1 MPASINACKDI
12 LNEQFI
18 DNAWVPSRSKTCR
31 PVLDPY
37 HESLLA
43 EVTCGDPADVDLA
56 VAAARRAL
64 PGWRATPEARRG
76 EYLEAIAAGLETRS
90 QALAE
95 LSSRN
100 NGKPLVEAYQ
110 DLDDA
115 IGCYRYY
122 AKAAVALG
130 QRQGTVADAGQADLE
145 ARHYWDAIGVVGLI
159 TPWNFPL
166 VSSAWKLAPALAAG
180 CTVVFKPSEVT
191 PLPERILAE
200 IVMEAGLPP
209 GVFNLLLGDGEG
221 IGAPLSRHPGID
233 KLSFT
238 GSNAVGEAVMR
249 AAAQGVRP
257 VSLELGGKSPIIVTE
272 DADLGLARD
281 LVMAGICYNAGQMC
295 SATSRLLVHE
305 SVADDLYAA
314 IDAAISELH
323 LDSPMAKG
331 TDMGPLVSATQRER
345 VQGYMAL
352 ANEEGLCSKTPPI
365 ALPGCGFFVAPRL
378 YREVPTTSRLW
389 QEEIF
394 GPLLCAR
401 RVADDAEAIGL
412 ANDSDFGLA
421 ATVVTGDADRAEAIA
436 RRLEAGN
443 VWCNSDQI
451 APPQGS
457 WGGMK
462 RSGIGRELGDLGL
475 SAYLELKRIT
485 RPLKT

>member
-1 MPASINACKDI
+1 MTASISAPKDI
-12 LNEQFI
+12 LYEQFI
-18 DNAWVPSRSKTCR
+18 DNAWVPSRSKTYR
-31 PVLDPY
+31 QVLDPY

-56 VAAARRAL
+56 VAAAQRAL
-64 PGWRATPEARRG
+64 PGWRATPEASRG
-76 EYLEAIAAGLETRS
+76 AHLEAIATGLETRR

-95 LSSRN
+95 LSSCN
-100 NGKPLVEAYQ
+100 NGKPLAEAYQ

-115 IGCYRYY
+115 IDCYRYY

-130 QRQGTVADAGQADLE
+130 QRQGTVAEAGQPDLE

-166 VSSAWKLAPALAAG
+166 VSSAWKLAPALADG

-191 PLPERILAE
+191 PLPEQILAE

-221 IGAPLSRHPGID
+221 IGAPLSRHPDID

-257 VSLELGGKSPIIVTE
+257 VSLELGGKSPILVTE
-272 DADLGLARD
+272 DADLTVARD

-305 SVADDLYAA
+305 SLADDLYAA
-314 IDAAISELH
+314 IDAAMAALQTG
-323 LDSPMAKG
+323 DPMAKE
-331 TDMGPLVSATQRER
+331 TDMGPLVSALQRDR
-345 VQGYMAL
+345 VNAYIAQARAEDL
-352 ANEEGLCSKTPPI
+352 HSETPPI
-365 ALPGCGFFVAPRL
+365 TLPECGFFVAPRL

-389 QEEIF
+389 REEIF

-401 RVADDAEAIGL
+401 RVANDEEAIAL

-421 ATVVTGDADRAEAIA
+421 ATVVAGDPDRAEAIA

-443 VWCNSDQI
+443 VWCNNDQI

-462 RSGIGRELGDLGL
+462 RSGIGRELGDSGL
-475 SAYLELKRIT
+475 NAYLELKRIT
-485 RPLKT
+485 RPIKH

>member
-1 MPASINACKDI
+1 MPAYINVCKDT
-12 LNEQFI
+12 LSDQFI
-18 DNAWVPSRSKTCR
+18 DNAWVPSKSKTRR

-37 HESLLA
+37 QETHIA
-43 EVTCGDPADVDLA
+43 EVTYGDPADVDAA
-56 VAAARRAL
+56 VSAARRAL
-64 PGWRATPEARRG
+64 PGWQATPEARRG
-76 EYLEAIAAGLETRS
+76 EYLEAIAAGLETRR

-100 NGKPLVEAYQ
+100 NGKPLAEAYQ

-115 IGCYRYY
+115 IACYRHY
-122 AKAAVALG
+122 AQAAVALG
-130 QRQGTVADAGQADLE
+130 QRQGTVEDADQPDLE

-180 CTVVFKPSEVT
+180 CTVVFKPSEIT
-191 PLPERILAE
+191 PLPERALAE
-200 IVMEAGLPP
+200 IVIEAGLPP
-209 GVFNLLLGDGEG
+209 GVFNLLQGDGEG

-238 GSNAVGEAVMR
+238 GSNPVGEAVMR

-257 VSLELGGKSPIIVTE
+257 VSLELGGKSPILVTE
-272 DADLGLARD
+272 DADLALARD
-281 LVMAGICYNAGQMC
+281 LVIAGICYNAGQMC

-305 SVADDLYAA
+305 RLADELYAA
-314 IDAAISELH
+314 IDAAMAELR
-323 LDSPMAKG
+323 LGDPLTAG
-331 TDMGPLVSATQRER
+331 TDMGPLVSATQRDR
-345 VQGYMAL
+345 VQGYVAL
-352 ANEEGLCSKTPPI
+352 AEEQGLGSETLTH
-365 ALPGCGFFVAPRL
+365 ALPEQGFFVAPRL

-394 GPLLCAR
+394 GPVLCAR
-401 RVADDAEAIGL
+401 RVADDAEAIAL

-421 ATVVTGDADRAEAIA
+421 ATVVAGDPDRAEAIA

-462 RSGIGRELGDLGL
+462 RSGIGRELGDAGL
-475 SAYLELKRIT
+475 DAYLELKRIT
-485 RPLKT
+485 RPLRA

>member
-1 MPASINACKDI
+1 MHA
-12 LNEQFI
+12 LTEQFI
-18 DNAWVPSRSKTCR
+18 DNAWVASRAEARR

-37 HESLLA
+37 HETVIA
-43 EVTCGDPADVDLA
+43 EVTVGDPADVEAA

-64 PGWRATPEARRG
+64 PGWRATPERRRG
-76 EYLEAIAAGLETRS
+76 EYLDAIAAGLEARRE
-90 QALAE
+90 ALAA

-100 NGKPLVEAYQ
+100 NGKPLAEAHQ

-115 IGCYRYY
+115 IACYRYY
-122 AKAAVALG
+122 ADQARALG
-130 QRQGTVADAGQADLE
+130 ERQGQADDSGLDGLA
-145 ARHYWDAIGVVGLI
+145 ARRYWDPVGVVGLI

-191 PLPERILAE
+191 PLPERALAE
-200 IVMEAGLPP
+200 LVLEAGLPP
-209 GVFNLLLGDGEG
+209 GVVNLLHGDGEG

-238 GSNAVGEAVMR
+238 GSNAVGEAVMQ
-249 AAAQGVRP
+249 AAARGVRP
-257 VSLELGGKSPIIVTE
+257 VSLELGGKSPILVTE
-272 DADLGLARD
+272 DADLTQARD

-305 SVADDLYAA
+305 RVAEALFDA
-314 IDAAISELH
+314 IDEAMGALRLGDPLAAE
-323 LDSPMAKG
+323 
-331 TDMGPLVSATQRER
+331 TDMGPLATAVQRDRVHGFLIQAEREGLASATP
-345 VQGYMAL
+345 VL
-352 ANEEGLCSKTPPI
+352 
-365 ALPGCGFFVAPRL
+365 ALPERGCFVAPRL
-378 YREVPTTSRLW
+378 YRDVPTDSRLW

-401 RVADDAEAIGL
+401 RVADDEEAIAL

-421 ATVVTGDADRAEAIA
+421 ATVVAGDPARAEAIA

-443 VWCNSDQI
+443 VWCNCDQV
-451 APPQGS
+451 APPHAS

-462 RSGIGRELGDLGL
+462 RSGIGRELGPAGL
-475 SAYLELKRIT
+475 DAYLEPKRIT
-485 RPLKT
+485 RPTAG

>member
-1 MPASINACKDI
+1 MQDATQI

-18 DNAWVPSRSKTCR
+18 DNLWVPSLNKAHRS
-31 PVLDPY
+31 VFAPY
-37 HESLLA
+37 CETRIA
-43 EVTCGDPADVDLA
+43 EVTCGDPADVDAA

-64 PGWRATPEARRG
+64 PAWQATPEARRG
-76 EYLEAIAAGLETRS
+76 EYLEAIAAGLTTRR
-90 QALAE
+90 QTLAQ
-95 LSSRN
+95 LSSHN
-100 NGKPLVEAYQ
+100 NGKPLAEAYQ

-115 IGCYRYY
+115 IACYRYY
-122 AKAAVALG
+122 AEAAVALG
-130 QRQGTVADAGQADLE
+130 ERQGTVEESVQPDLE
-145 ARHYWDAIGVVGLI
+145 ARHYWDPVGVVGLI

-191 PLPERILAE
+191 PLPEKVLAE
-200 IVMEAGLPP
+200 IVTEAGLPP

-238 GSNAVGEAVMR
+238 GSNPVGEAVMR

-257 VSLELGGKSPIIVTE
+257 VSLELGGKSPILVTE
-272 DADLGLARD
+272 DADLTLARD
-281 LVMAGICYNAGQMC
+281 LVIAGICYNAGQMC

-305 SVADDLYAA
+305 RLADDLYAA
-314 IDAAISELH
+314 IDAA
-323 LDSPMAKG
+323 MAALRLG
-331 TDMGPLVSATQRER
+331 DPLAAETHMGPLVSDLQRVR
-345 VQGYMAL
+345 VQNYIAL
-352 ANEEGLCSKTPPI
+352 AEEEGLLSETPSL
-365 ALPGCGFFVAPRL
+365 ALPELGFFVAPRL
-378 YREVPTTSRLW
+378 YRDVPTTSRLW

-394 GPLLCAR
+394 GPVLCAR
-401 RVADDAEAIGL
+401 RVANDAEAIAL

-421 ATVVTGDADRAEAIA
+421 ATVVAGDPDRAEAIA

-443 VWCNSDQI
+443 VWCNSDQV

-462 RSGIGRELGDLGL
+462 HSGIGRELGSAGL
-475 SAYLELKRIT
+475 NAYLELKRIT
-485 RPLKT
+485 RPLRT

>member
-1 MPASINACKDI
+1 MPASMNASNVT
-12 LNEQFI
+12 LSEQFI
-18 DNAWVPSRSKTCR
+18 DNVWVPSRGNKYR

-56 VAAARRAL
+56 VIAAQRAL
-64 PGWRATPEARRG
+64 PGWRATPEATRG
-76 EYLEAIAAGLETRS
+76 EYLEAIASGLETRRHP
-90 QALAE
+90 LAE
-95 LSSRN
+95 LSTRN
-100 NGKPLVEAYQ
+100 NGKPLAEAYQ

-115 IGCYRYY
+115 IACYRYY
-122 AKAAVALG
+122 AKVTVALG
-130 QRQGTVADAGQADLE
+130 QRQGTVEEAGQRDLE
-145 ARHYWDAIGVVGLI
+145 ARHYWDAIGIVGLI

-180 CTVVFKPSEVT
+180 CTVVFKPSEIT
-191 PLPERILAE
+191 PLPERVLAE

-209 GVFNLLLGDGEG
+209 GVLNLLLGDGEG

-238 GSNAVGEAVMR
+238 GSNAVGEAVMS

-257 VSLELGGKSPIIVTE
+257 VSLELGGKSPILVTE

-305 SVADDLYAA
+305 RLADDLYSA
-314 IDAAISELH
+314 IDAAMAELH
-323 LDSPMAKG
+323 LGAPMTQG
-331 TDMGPLVSATQRER
+331 TDMGPLVNASQRER
-345 VQGYMAL
+345 VQGYMAI
-352 ANEEGLCSKTPPI
+352 ANEEGLISETPAL
-365 ALPGCGFFVAPRL
+365 ALPERGFFVAPRL

-389 QEEIF
+389 REEIF

-401 RVADDAEAIGL
+401 RVANDDEAIAL

-421 ATVVTGDADRAEAIA
+421 ATVVADEPDHAASIA

-443 VWCNSDQI
+443 VWCNSDQV

-462 RSGIGRELGDLGL
+462 RSGIGRELGDSGL
-475 SAYLELKRIT
+475 NAYLELKRIT
-485 RPLKT
+485 RPIKH

>member
-18 DNAWVPSRSKTCR
+18 DNAWVPSRSQTCR
-31 PVLDPY
+31 PVLNPY
-37 HESLLA
+37 NESLLA
-43 EVTCGDPADVDLA
+43 EVTCGDSADVDIA

-64 PGWRATPEARRG
+64 PGWRAMPEVSRG
-76 EYLEAIAAGLETRS
+76 EYLVAIAAGLETRR

-95 LSSRN
+95 LSCRN
-100 NGKPLVEAYQ
+100 NGKPLVEAHQ

-115 IGCYRYY
+115 IACYRYY

-180 CTVVFKPSEVT
+180 CAVVFQPSEVT

-200 IVMEAGLPP
+200 IVIEAGLPP

-238 GSNAVGEAVMR
+238 GSNAVGEAVMH

-257 VSLELGGKSPIIVTE
+257 VSLELGGKSPILVTE

-323 LDSPMAKG
+323 LGDPMTKG

-345 VQGYMAL
+345 VQGYMVL
-352 ANEEGLCSKTPPI
+352 ANEEGLSSKTPTI

-412 ANDSDFGLA
+412 ANGSDFGLA

-443 VWCNSDQI
+443 VWCNSDQV

-475 SAYLELKRIT
+475 GAYLELKRIT

>member
-1 MPASINACKDI
+1 MPASINIYNDT
-12 LNEQFI
+12 LSEQFI
-18 DNAWVPSRSKTCR
+18 DNAWVPSKSETHR
-31 PVLDPY
+31 PVFDPY
-37 HESLLA
+37 REIRIA
-43 EVTCGDPADVDLA
+43 EVTCGDPADVDAA
-56 VAAARRAL
+56 VVAARRAL
-64 PGWRATPEARRG
+64 PGWRTTPEAKRG
-76 EYLEAIAAGLETRS
+76 EYLQAIAAGLESRR
-90 QALAE
+90 QPLAE

-100 NGKPLVEAYQ
+100 NGKPLAEAYQ

-115 IGCYRYY
+115 IACYRYY

-130 QRQGTVADAGQADLE
+130 QRQGKVEDAGQPDLE

-180 CTVVFKPSEVT
+180 CTVVFKPSEIT
-191 PLPERILAE
+191 PLPEQMLAE
-200 IVMEAGLPP
+200 VVMEAGLPS

-238 GSNAVGEAVMR
+238 GSNPVGEAVMR
-249 AAAQGVRP
+249 AASQGVRP

-272 DADLGLARD
+272 DADLELARD

-305 SVADDLYAA
+305 RLADDLYAA
-314 IDAAISELH
+314 IDTAMAALH
-323 LDSPMAKG
+323 LGDPLAAE
-331 TDMGPLVSATQRER
+331 TDMGPLVSAAQRDR
-345 VQGYMAL
+345 VQAYVAL
-352 ANEEGLCSKTPPI
+352 AAEEELYSETPLLARPKR
-365 ALPGCGFFVAPRL
+365 GFFVVPRL
-378 YREVPTTSRLW
+378 YRKVPTTSRLW

-401 RVADDAEAIGL
+401 RVSDDAEAVDL

-421 ATVVTGDADRAEAIA
+421 ATVVAGDPDHAESIA
-436 RRLEAGN
+436 RRLEVGN
-443 VWCNSDQI
+443 VWCNSEQL

-462 RSGIGRELGDLGL
+462 CSGIGRELGDSGL
-475 SAYLELKRIT
+475 DAYLELKRIT
-485 RPLKT
+485 RPIKY

>member
-1 MPASINACKDI
+1 MHSSIYSLD
-12 LNEQFI
+12 EQFI
-18 DNAWVPSRSKTCR
+18 DNAWVPSQSKAR
-31 PVLDPY
+31 HQVLDPY
-37 HESLLA
+37 RETLIA
-43 EVTCGDPADVDLA
+43 EVTRGAQADVDAA

-76 EYLEAIAAGLETRS
+76 EYLEAIAAGLESRR

-95 LSSRN
+95 LSSCN
-100 NGKPLVEAYQ
+100 NGKPLAEAYQ

-115 IGCYRYY
+115 IACYRYY
-122 AKAAVALG
+122 AEAAVALG
-130 QRQGTVADAGQADLE
+130 HRQGTTDDAGQPDLE
-145 ARHYWDAIGVVGLI
+145 ALRYWDSIGVVGLI

-191 PLPERILAE
+191 PLPERVLAE
-200 IVMEAGLPP
+200 IVIEAGLPP
-209 GVFNLLLGDGEG
+209 GVVNLLQGDGKG

-238 GSNAVGEAVMR
+238 GSNLVGEAVMR

-257 VSLELGGKSPIIVTE
+257 VSLELGGKSPILVTE
-272 DADLGLARD
+272 DANLELARD

-305 SVADDLYAA
+305 RLADDLYAA
-314 IDAAISELH
+314 IDAAMAELH
-323 LDSPMAKG
+323 LGDPLAAE
-331 TDMGPLVSATQRER
+331 TVMGPLVSAAQRDR
-345 VQGYMAL
+345 VQGYIGL
-352 ANEEGLCSKTPPI
+352 AEKEGLCSETPAL
-365 ALPGCGFFVAPRL
+365 ALPKHGFFVAPRL
-378 YREVPTTSRLW
+378 YREVPTTSCLW

-401 RVADDAEAIGL
+401 RVADDAEAIAL

-421 ATVVTGDADRAEAIA
+421 ATVVAGDPNRAEAIA
-436 RRLEAGN
+436 RQLEAGN
-443 VWCNSDQI
+443 VWCNGDQV

-462 RSGIGRELGDLGL
+462 RSGIGRELGQAGL
-475 SAYLELKRIT
+475 DAYLEPKRIT
-485 RPLKT
+485 RPARCTIR

>member
-1 MPASINACKDI
+1 MQDSTQI

-18 DNAWVPSRSKTCR
+18 DNLWVPSKSKTRR

-37 HESLLA
+37 REAHIA
-43 EVTCGDPADVDLA
+43 EVTGGAPADVDAA

-64 PGWRATPEARRG
+64 PAWQATPEPRRG
-76 EYLEAIAAGLETRS
+76 EYLEAIAAGLETRH

-100 NGKPLVEAYQ
+100 NGKPLAESYQ

-115 IGCYRYY
+115 IACYRYY
-122 AKAAVALG
+122 AEAAVALG
-130 QRQGTVADAGQADLE
+130 ERQGTVEETGQPDLE
-145 ARHYWDAIGVVGLI
+145 ARHYWEPVGVVGLI

-191 PLPERILAE
+191 PLPERMLTE
-200 IVMEAGLPP
+200 IVTEAGLPP
-209 GVFNLLLGDGEG
+209 GVFNLLQGDGEG
-221 IGAPLSRHPGID
+221 IGAPMSHHPGID

-238 GSNAVGEAVMR
+238 GSNPVGEAVMR

-257 VSLELGGKSPIIVTE
+257 VSLELGGKSPILVTD
-272 DADLGLARD
+272 DADLTLARD
-281 LVMAGICYNAGQMC
+281 LVIAGICYNAGQMC

-305 SVADDLYAA
+305 RLADDLYAA
-314 IDAAISELH
+314 IDAA
-323 LDSPMAKG
+323 MAALRLG
-331 TDMGPLVSATQRER
+331 DPLAAETDMGPLVSTTQRER
-345 VQGYMAL
+345 VRDYVAL
-352 ANEEGLCSKTPPI
+352 AEEEGLGSETPAL
-365 ALPGCGFFVAPRL
+365 ALPEHGFFVPPRL

-394 GPLLCAR
+394 GPVLCAR
-401 RVADDAEAIGL
+401 RVADDDEAIAL

-421 ATVVTGDADRAEAIA
+421 ATVVAGDPDRAEAIA

-462 RSGIGRELGDLGL
+462 RSGIGRELGEAGL
-475 SAYLELKRIT
+475 DAYLELKRIT
-485 RPLKT
+485 RPLRA